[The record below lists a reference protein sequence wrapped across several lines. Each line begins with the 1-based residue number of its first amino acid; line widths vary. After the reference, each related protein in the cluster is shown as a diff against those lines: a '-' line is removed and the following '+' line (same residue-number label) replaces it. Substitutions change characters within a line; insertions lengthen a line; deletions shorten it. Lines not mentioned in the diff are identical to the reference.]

1 MASRT
6 LYLKIDQVFDQFEG
20 KLKYSILIP
29 NYVIGQKRL
38 NNVIQLYSDVGL
50 FTYVKKQMVSG
61 HPFWT
66 LLKAKSFSKLMMSLS
81 EYSPGSNKNYQIKN
95 LIAIHKGRL
104 LTLVENKQLKLLLHQ
119 IDEETCSSILFVS
132 LKEIYE
138 IESHFRL
145 IKCLDNAMTF
155 NRIST

>member
-1 MASRT
+1 
-6 LYLKIDQVFDQFEG
+6 
-20 KLKYSILIP
+20 
-29 NYVIGQKRL
+29 
-38 NNVIQLYSDVGL
+38 
-50 FTYVKKQMVSG
+50 
-61 HPFWT
+61 
-66 LLKAKSFSKLMMSLS
+66 LS